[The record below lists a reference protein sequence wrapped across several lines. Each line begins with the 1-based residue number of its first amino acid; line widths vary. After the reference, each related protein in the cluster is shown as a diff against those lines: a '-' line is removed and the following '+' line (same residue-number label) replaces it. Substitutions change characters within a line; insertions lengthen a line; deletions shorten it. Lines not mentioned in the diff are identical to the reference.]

1 MNVKVVYHS
10 ETGNTKKI
18 ALAIADDFGV
28 PAEEITDEMKIENVD
43 VLFVGG
49 FLKAFTLVKPVKKL
63 LKSIDNPA
71 KAKCVAVFSTSASG
85 KGILKYAQKYIK
97 NNGIIVC
104 DEDFK
109 CLGVYMKSNE
119 GHPDIQDCEAAKAFA
134 QKTAENYALKSK

>member
-18 ALAIADDFGV
+18 ALAIADDLGI
-28 PAEEITDEMKIENVD
+28 PAEEITDEIKIENVD

-63 LKSIDNPA
+63 LKSIDSPA
-71 KAKCVAVFSTSASG
+71 MAKCIAVFSTSASG
-85 KGILKYAQKYIK
+85 KGILKYAKKYIK
-97 NNGIIVC
+97 NDGIIVC

-109 CLGVYMKSNE
+109 CLGAYMKSNA
-119 GHPDIQDCEAAKAFA
+119 GHPDVKDCEAAKAFA
-134 QKTAENYALKSK
+134 QKTAKNFTLKSK